1 MMLRMC
7 VAVLVVG
14 SGLGWSAAVAQ
25 APALPVWAY
34 PVASGGGP
42 AAPPQDQV
50 MHVPGSAAVYTRG
63 QIADLMEVPDWFPD
77 SHPVMPQ
84 AVAHGRKPDVF
95 ACAYCHLPNG
105 AGRPENQSVAGL
117 PAAYMMEQIEDFKW
131 GARHSS
137 ESRMGSVRAMIG
149 VAKGATPEEIK
160 EGVDYFA
167 SLKPQ
172 RWIRVVEQDTVPKT
186 RIAGGMLV
194 LSEAGGTEAIGD
206 RVIEV
211 PENLEQTE
219 LRNSRSGFVA
229 YVPVGSLKEGE
240 VLVRTGGNGKTMAC
254 TMCHGQDLRGV
265 GNVPSI
271 AGRSP
276 SQMARQII
284 DIQDGARNGA
294 GAMMMKGP
302 VAQLSGHDIVV
313 ITGYLASLAP

>member
-1 MMLRMC
+1 L
-7 VAVLVVG
+7 
-14 SGLGWSAAVAQ
+14 AQ
-25 APALPVWAY
+25 APALPAWAY
-34 PVASGGGP
+34 PVASGPGP
-42 AAPPQDQV
+42 AAPPKDEV
-50 MHVPGSAAVYTRG
+50 MHVPGSTAAYTRG
-63 QIADLMEVPDWFPD
+63 HIADLMEVPDWFPD
-77 SHPVMPQ
+77 SHPAMPQ
-84 AVAHGRKPDVF
+84 AVAHGRNPDVY

-117 PAAYMMEQIEDFKW
+117 PVAYMMEQLRDFRL
-131 GARHSS
+131 GLRHSS
-137 ESRMGSVRAMIG
+137 EPRMGSVSHMIA
-149 VAKGATPEEIK
+149 VAKGATPQEMA
-160 EGVDYFA
+160 EGVAYFA

-172 RWIRVVEQDTVPKT
+172 KWIRVVEQDTVPKT

-240 VLVRTGGNGKTMAC
+240 ALVRTGGNGKTMAC

-265 GNVPSI
+265 GDVPSI

-284 DIQDGARNGA
+284 DIKDGSRNGA

-302 VAQLSGHDIVV
+302 VAGLSSHDIVV